1 MIKHFKQYKTATG
14 LLAWAGIMPLV
25 GSSVVS
31 YWTLTHEAFF
41 MDLSLPQ
48 IGLMWAVTWVLM
60 CFSLLPTTFV
70 ALFYGYVF
78 GLEKA
83 LPLVASAYLL
93 AAWASYGLIRL
104 FDHAQ
109 ISQTLL
115 SNPRTARAMHKLQR
129 NSWGIII
136 AARISPLLP
145 FSVMNVIFTVL
156 QINILRFL
164 AGSFIGMLPRTLLA
178 IYVGAQATHLADAL
192 QNPHSSETWIRF
204 TPLLLLG
211 ISTIVLS
218 LYARKV
224 LK

>member
-1 MIKHFKQYKTATG
+1 MN
-14 LLAWAGIMPLV
+14 
-25 GSSVVS
+25 
-31 YWTLTHEAFF
+31 
-41 MDLSLPQ
+41 LSLPQ
-48 IGLMWAVTWVLM
+48 IGLIWVATWALM
-60 CFSLLPTTFV
+60 CCSLLPTTFV

-109 ISQTLL
+109 ISQTLQA
-115 SNPRTARAMHKLQR
+115 NPRTARAMHKLQR

-164 AGSFIGMLPRTLLA
+164 VGSFVGMLPRTLLA

-204 TPLLLLG
+204 APILLLG
-211 ISTIVLS
+211 ISTIILS
-218 LYARKV
+218 LYAQKV